1 MKKKKAV
8 FFSDYKSALHEYVQT
23 DQRSVH
29 YELVEESGPSHQ
41 KVFKMAVKID
51 NIVYGTGIG
60 NSKKEAEQE
69 AAKSALEKLAT
80 LD

>member
-1 MKKKKAV
+1 
-8 FFSDYKSALHEYVQT
+8 
-23 DQRSVH
+23 
-29 YELVEESGPSHQ
+29 
-41 KVFKMAVKID
+41 MAVKID